1 MSVLLAKRCILIV
14 CLACAIGAPASAAS
28 APLPAYCPNGVVRMG
43 VEPGESIAIITPV
56 FNQIGDQIAKNLG
69 CPVKVLITENYT
81 SEIEAM
87 RAGRLEFGEFGPFG
101 YILAHQVANAQA
113 FATRADANHKPITYY
128 ASIVAP
134 KPTDMK
140 TLRDVAGHTFAYSD
154 PASTSGHLLPAYAL
168 KKAGID
174 PDTGV
179 KAFYAGSHTASFEAL
194 RNHKVQAGEL
204 NSSIMRVAG
213 GTGEYKADDYVTLWT
228 SDPIPGDAIAVRG
241 DLPAD
246 FKRRLAA
253 AVMAVDLSTVDDPY
267 HVINGKTWVPQSD
280 AVYDIIRDVAS
291 TLHVDLSAMH

>member
-1 MSVLLAKRCILIV
+1 
-14 CLACAIGAPASAAS
+14 
-28 APLPAYCPNGVVRMG
+28 MG

-56 FNQIGDQIAKNLG
+56 FNQIGDQISKNLG
-69 CPVKVLITENYT
+69 CPVKVFITENYT

-87 RAGRLEFGEFGPFG
+87 RAGRLEFAEFGPFG
-101 YILAHQVANAQA
+101 YVLAHQVANAQV
-113 FATRADANHKPITYY
+113 FAVRADANHVPITYY

-140 TLRDVAGHTFAYSD
+140 TLQDVAGHTFAYSD
-154 PASTSGHLLPAYAL
+154 PASTSGHLFPAYAL

-174 PDTGV
+174 PDNGV

-204 NSSIMRVAG
+204 NSSIIRVAG
-213 GTGEYKADDYVTLWT
+213 LTGEYKPEDYVTLWK

-246 FKRRLAA
+246 FQQRLTA
-253 AVMAVDLSTVDDPY
+253 AVMAVDLSKLVDPN
-267 HVINGKTWVPQSD
+267 HIITGKTWAPQTD
-280 AVYDIIRDVAS
+280 GAYDVIRDVAS
-291 TLHVDLSAMH
+291 TLHLDLSAMH